1 MIPALSI
8 TWVCAEEGGYR
19 LKVSF
24 LVVVVVVADG
34 KFKSPGSSSLE
45 ALNQN
50 KI

>member
-24 LVVVVVVADG
+24 LVVVVADG